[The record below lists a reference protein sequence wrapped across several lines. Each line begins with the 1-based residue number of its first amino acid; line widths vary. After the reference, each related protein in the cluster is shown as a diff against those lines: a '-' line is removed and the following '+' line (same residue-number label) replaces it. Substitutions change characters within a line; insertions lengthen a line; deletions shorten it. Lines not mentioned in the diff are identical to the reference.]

1 LADQRIT
8 QLTPL
13 SKAGAAANDAV
24 PIADISASETKRI
37 TLKDL
42 VAAGIDLVDAGE
54 IDLAKLDQGSATK
67 LGAGAISDGVLT
79 AAKMAADAA
88 TAVAVTAPSTG
99 NHRGRGWLHSGTGN
113 LQVWD
118 GAAFQQVVMPTAG
131 IGDLQVTAGKLADG
145 AVTTAK
151 VSPLGSA
158 AYAAGSVNTAALADL
173 NVTSGKLA
181 DGAVLADKIGTGAVE
196 TAKLAAGAVTYDR
209 IQNLSTTDRLLGRSS
224 AGAGPVEE
232 IALTAAGRA
241 LIAGVDTAAQRSTL
255 GLGTLA
261 TASGTWAD
269 GSTFS
274 GTSSGT
280 NTGDQTITLTGD
292 VTGTGTGTFAAT
304 IADGA
309 ITELKYAALSIP
321 TGAVQDDAITAAKL
335 ADQSAAVV
343 SNASPSAA
351 GAFVGQQW
359 LNTSTAVE
367 FTWTGADWLRQASLS
382 TITFTDS
389 TPLAFAVAYPDPY
402 SATITATM
410 DTQQAGAIL
419 AGPGSGA
426 DAAPTFRALLP
437 SDLPIAT
444 SVALGA
450 SSPGTGLAITAAGVL
465 NHSNSVTGATVSGI
479 TFDAQGHISAA
490 VPLVPNDIPDLNASK
505 ITEGTLS
512 TARLADDAVTGAKLA
527 NYSVGKLGEAVPT
540 ADYISQL
547 YFNPLD
553 KAFFMWDGNVW
564 QPIGVSAG
572 VIKFAGTYDAAGNEV
587 ASTTAE
593 GATLGLTVGSAL
605 PTASATNSGYYLV
618 VSESGTGV
626 SPAPAV
632 ALAPP
637 DLLLSTGS
645 AWVEVDTS
653 AGYTA
658 QTAAQVSFSPA
669 GAIAAATV
677 QAAIEEVSSEC
688 RNADNISSGTLA
700 VARGGT
706 GLASY
711 TKGDLVAASGST
723 TLAKLAVGTNGQALV
738 ADSATTTGLK
748 WANVGS
754 GTVTAVSSSTA
765 ALTVA
770 TGTTTPALTLRSAT
784 TSVDGIVQLSD
795 SISTTS
801 SALAATSTAVKTAY
815 DLAAA
820 ALPKAGGTVTGQV
833 LIGTTGS
840 LVFEGS
846 VDDGFELALA
856 VANPTADRT
865 LTFPDETGTLL
876 STGSVGVVNNAMV
889 ASDAAIALSKLATG
903 ALPAGITVASANIV
917 NGTITN
923 DDINASAAIALSKLA
938 TGALPT
944 AITIASANIVDGT
957 ITNDDI
963 NASAAIA
970 LSKLGSGGTITCD
983 ITGNAATVT
992 NGVYTNGAQTIGGA
1006 KTFANALV
1014 SDGTFTANGTVFSSG
1029 IRTNT
1034 TTGVS
1039 ANVFLNTANDQ
1050 VQRVTSSR
1058 KYKIE
1063 IETAPLAESRRIL
1076 SATRPVSYLPNPEN
1090 TSDDPTIRVW
1100 GLIAEEVA
1108 EYAPEMVM
1116 WGVGGQAEG
1125 VSYDRF
1131 GVHLINVANDH
1142 EARIAALEA
1151 ALLASIG

>member
-1 LADQRIT
+1 MADQRIT
-8 QLTPL
+8 QLTAL
-13 SKAGAAANDAV
+13 SKAGAAANDVV
-24 PIADISASETKRI
+24 PIADISASETKKI

-54 IDLAKLDQGSATK
+54 IDLAKLDQTSAIK
-67 LGAGAISDGVLT
+67 LGAAAIGDGVLT

-181 DGAVLADKIGTGAVE
+181 DGAVLADKIGTGAVI
-196 TAKLAAGAVTYDR
+196 TAKLGAGAVTYDR
-209 IQNLSTTDRLLGRSS
+209 IQNVSATDRLLGRSS

-232 IALTAAGRA
+232 VPLTAAGRA
-241 LIAGVDTAAQRSTL
+241 LIAGVDAAAQRSTL

-261 TASGTWAD
+261 TASGTWTD
-269 GSTFS
+269 GSTFA

-321 TGAVQDDAITAAKL
+321 TGAVKDDSITAAKL
-335 ADQSAAVV
+335 ADQSSAVV
-343 SNASPSAA
+343 SNGSPSGD
-351 GAFVGQQW
+351 GAFMGQQW
-359 LNTSTAVE
+359 FNAATGVE
-367 FTWTGADWLRQASLS
+367 WTWTGSEWQEHQSP
-382 TITFTDS
+382 TI
-389 TPLAFAVAYPDPY
+389 PE
-402 SATITATM
+402 
-410 DTQQAGAIL
+410 
-419 AGPGSGA
+419 SG
-426 DAAPTFRALLP
+426 
-437 SDLPIAT
+437 
-444 SVALGA
+444 V
-450 SSPGTGLAITAAGVL
+450 
-465 NHSNSVTGATVSGI
+465 
-479 TFDAQGHISAA
+479 
-490 VPLVPNDIPDLNASK
+490 PDLNASK
-505 ITEGTLS
+505 ITAGEFPTD
-512 TARLADDAVTGAKLA
+512 RLADDAVTGTKLA
-527 NYSVGKLGEAVPT
+527 DYSVGKLSEAIPV

-564 QPIGVSAG
+564 QPIGISTGAV
-572 VIKFAGTYDAAGNEV
+572 KFAGTYDASNNKV

-593 GATLGLTVGSAL
+593 GATLGLVVGNAL
-605 PTASATNSGYYLV
+605 PAAAAANSGYYLV
-618 VSESGTGV
+618 VSKSGTGT

-637 DLLLSTGS
+637 DLLLSTGT
-645 AWVEVDTS
+645 AWVEVKTS
-653 AGYTA
+653 AGYTT
-658 QTAAQVSFSPA
+658 QTASGVDFVPTGQV
-669 GAIAAATV
+669 AATNV
-677 QAAIEEVSSEC
+677 QLAIEEVSNEC
-688 RNADNISSGTLA
+688 RNASNLSSGTLA

-706 GLASY
+706 NLASY
-711 TKGDLVAASGST
+711 TKGDLLVASGAT
-723 TLAKLAVGTNGQALV
+723 TLAKLTVGASGQVLV
-738 ADSATTTGLK
+738 ADNSTATGLA
-748 WANVGS
+748 WSNN
-754 GTVTAVSSSTA
+754 
-765 ALTVA
+765 
-770 TGTTTPALTLRSAT
+770 
-784 TSVDGIVQLSD
+784 
-795 SISTTS
+795 IS
-801 SALAATSTAVKTAY
+801 
-815 DLAAA
+815 
-820 ALPKAGGTVTGQV
+820 
-833 LIGTTGS
+833 
-840 LVFEGS
+840 
-846 VDDGFELALA
+846 
-856 VANPTADRT
+856 
-865 LTFPDETGTLL
+865 
-876 STGSVGVVNNAMV
+876 
-889 ASDAAIALSKLATG
+889 
-903 ALPAGITVASANIV
+903 
-917 NGTITN
+917 
-923 DDINASAAIALSKLA
+923 
-938 TGALPT
+938 
-944 AITIASANIVDGT
+944 
-957 ITNDDI
+957 
-963 NASAAIA
+963 
-970 LSKLGSGGTITCD
+970 
-983 ITGNAATVT
+983 GNAATVT
-992 NGVYTNGAQTIGGA
+992 NGVYTNGAQTIGGP
-1006 KTFANALV
+1006 KTFSNALV

-1039 ANVFLNTANDQ
+1039 ANVFLNTTNDQ
-1050 VQRVTSSR
+1050 VQRVTSSQ
-1058 KYKIE
+1058 KYKIH

-1076 SATRPVSYLPNPEN
+1076 SATRPVSYLPNPKN

-1116 WGVGGQAEG
+1116 WGLGGEAEG

-1151 ALLASIG
+1151 ALQSLS

>member
-1 LADQRIT
+1 MADQRIT
-8 QLTPL
+8 QLTAL
-13 SKAGAAANDAV
+13 SKAGAAANDVV
-24 PIADISASETKRI
+24 PIADISASETKKI

-54 IDLAKLDQGSATK
+54 IDLEKLDQTSTTK
-67 LGAGAISDGVLT
+67 LGAAAIGDGVLT
-79 AAKMAADAA
+79 AAKMAADAV

-181 DGAVLADKIGTGAVE
+181 DGAVLADKIGTGAVI
-196 TAKLAAGAVTYDR
+196 TAKLGAGAVTYDR
-209 IQNLSTTDRLLGRSS
+209 IQNVSATDRLLGRSS

-232 IALTAAGRA
+232 VPLTAAGRA

-261 TASGTWAD
+261 TASGTWTD
-269 GSTFS
+269 GSTFA

-321 TGAVQDDAITAAKL
+321 TGAVQDDSITAAKL
-335 ADQSAAVV
+335 ADQSSAVV
-343 SNASPSAA
+343 SNGSPSGD
-351 GAFVGQQW
+351 GAFIGQQW
-359 LNTSTAVE
+359 FNAATGVVW
-367 FTWTGADWLRQASLS
+367 TWTGSEWQEH
-382 TITFTDS
+382 
-389 TPLAFAVAYPDPY
+389 
-402 SATITATM
+402 
-410 DTQQAGAIL
+410 Q
-419 AGPGSGA
+419 
-426 DAAPTFRALLP
+426 APTIP
-437 SDLPIAT
+437 ES
-444 SVALGA
+444 
-450 SSPGTGLAITAAGVL
+450 GV
-465 NHSNSVTGATVSGI
+465 
-479 TFDAQGHISAA
+479 
-490 VPLVPNDIPDLNASK
+490 PDLNASK
-505 ITEGTLS
+505 ITAGEFPTD
-512 TARLADDAVTGAKLA
+512 RLADDAVTGVKLA
-527 NYSVGKLGEAVPT
+527 DYSVGKLGEAIPV

-564 QPIGVSAG
+564 QPIGISTGAV
-572 VIKFAGTYDAAGNEV
+572 KFAGTYDASDNEV

-593 GATLGLTVGSAL
+593 GATLGLVVGNAL
-605 PTASATNSGYYLV
+605 PAAAVANSGYYLV
-618 VSESGTGV
+618 VSKSGTGT

-637 DLLLSTGS
+637 DLLLSTGT

-653 AGYTA
+653 TGYTT
-658 QTAAQVSFSPA
+658 QTASGVDFVPTGQV
-669 GAIAAATV
+669 AATNV
-677 QAAIEEVSSEC
+677 QLAIEEVSNEC
-688 RNADNISSGTLA
+688 RNASNLTSGTLA

-706 GLASY
+706 NVASY
-711 TKGDLVAASGST
+711 TKGDLLAASAAT
-723 TLAKLAVGTNGQALV
+723 TLTKLTVGTNGQVLV
-738 ADSATTTGLK
+738 ADSSTATGLR
-748 WANVGS
+748 W
-754 GTVTAVSSSTA
+754 ST
-765 ALTVA
+765 
-770 TGTTTPALTLRSAT
+770 
-784 TSVDGIVQLSD
+784 
-795 SISTTS
+795 
-801 SALAATSTAVKTAY
+801 
-815 DLAAA
+815 
-820 ALPKAGGTVTGQV
+820 
-833 LIGTTGS
+833 
-840 LVFEGS
+840 
-846 VDDGFELALA
+846 
-856 VANPTADRT
+856 N
-865 LTFPDETGTLL
+865 
-876 STGSVGVVNNAMV
+876 
-889 ASDAAIALSKLATG
+889 
-903 ALPAGITVASANIV
+903 
-917 NGTITN
+917 
-923 DDINASAAIALSKLA
+923 
-938 TGALPT
+938 
-944 AITIASANIVDGT
+944 
-957 ITNDDI
+957 
-963 NASAAIA
+963 
-970 LSKLGSGGTITCD
+970 

-992 NGVYTNGAQTIGGA
+992 NGVYTSGAQTIGGA
-1006 KTFANALV
+1006 KTFSNALV
-1014 SDGTFTANGTVFSSG
+1014 SDGTFTANGTVFSAG

-1116 WGVGGQAEG
+1116 WGLGGQAEG

-1142 EARIAALEA
+1142 EARIAALES
-1151 ALLASIG
+1151 ALQSLA

>member
-1 LADQRIT
+1 MADQRIT
-8 QLTPL
+8 QLTAL

-79 AAKMAADAA
+79 AAKLAADAA

-131 IGDLQVTAGKLADG
+131 IGDLQVTTGKLADG

-151 VSPLGSA
+151 VTPLGSA

-173 NVTSGKLA
+173 NVTSAKLA
-181 DGAVLADKIGTGAVE
+181 DGAVLEAKLGAGAVA
-196 TAKLAAGAVTYDR
+196 TAKIAAGAVTYDR
-209 IQNLSTTDRLLGRSS
+209 IQNLSATDRLLGRSS

-232 IALTAAGRA
+232 VPLTAAGRA
-241 LIAGVDTAAQRSTL
+241 LIAGVDAAAQRGTL

-261 TASGTWAD
+261 VASGTWTD

-304 IADGA
+304 IANGA

-321 TGAVQDDAITAAKL
+321 TGAVKDDAITAAKL

-343 SNASPSAA
+343 SNGSPSGD

-359 LNTSTAVE
+359 FNAATGVE
-367 FTWTGADWLRQASLS
+367 WTWTGSEW
-382 TITFTDS
+382 
-389 TPLAFAVAYPDPY
+389 
-402 SATITATM
+402 
-410 DTQQAGAIL
+410 QQHL
-419 AGPGSGA
+419 
-426 DAAPTFRALLP
+426 APT
-437 SDLPIAT
+437 
-444 SVALGA
+444 
-450 SSPGTGLAITAAGVL
+450 
-465 NHSNSVTGATVSGI
+465 
-479 TFDAQGHISAA
+479 
-490 VPLVPNDIPDLNASK
+490 IPEANIPELNASK
-505 ITEGTLS
+505 ITAGEFPTE
-512 TARLADDAVTGAKLA
+512 RLADDAVTGAKLA
-527 NYSVGKLGEAVPT
+527 DYSVGKLSEAIPV

-547 YFNPLD
+547 HFNPID

-564 QPIGVSAG
+564 QPIGISTGAV
-572 VIKFAGTYDAAGNEV
+572 KFAGTYDADQNEV

-593 GATLGLTVGSAL
+593 GAALGLTVGSPL
-605 PTASATNSGYYLV
+605 PAAAAANSGYYLV
-618 VSESGTGV
+618 VSESGTGT

-653 AGYTA
+653 AGYTT
-658 QTAAQVSFSPA
+658 QTASGVDFVAT
-669 GAIAAATV
+669 GEIAATNV
-677 QAAIEEVSSEC
+677 QSAIEEVSTEC
-688 RNADNISSGTLA
+688 RNASNLTSGTLA

-706 GLASY
+706 NVASY
-711 TKGDLVAASGST
+711 TKGDLLAASAAT
-723 TLAKLAVGTNGQALV
+723 TLTKLAVGTNGQVLV
-738 ADSATTTGLK
+738 ADSGTATGLA
-748 WANVGS
+748 W
-754 GTVTAVSSSTA
+754 ST
-765 ALTVA
+765 
-770 TGTTTPALTLRSAT
+770 
-784 TSVDGIVQLSD
+784 
-795 SISTTS
+795 
-801 SALAATSTAVKTAY
+801 
-815 DLAAA
+815 
-820 ALPKAGGTVTGQV
+820 
-833 LIGTTGS
+833 
-840 LVFEGS
+840 
-846 VDDGFELALA
+846 
-856 VANPTADRT
+856 N
-865 LTFPDETGTLL
+865 
-876 STGSVGVVNNAMV
+876 
-889 ASDAAIALSKLATG
+889 
-903 ALPAGITVASANIV
+903 
-917 NGTITN
+917 
-923 DDINASAAIALSKLA
+923 
-938 TGALPT
+938 
-944 AITIASANIVDGT
+944 
-957 ITNDDI
+957 
-963 NASAAIA
+963 
-970 LSKLGSGGTITCD
+970 

-1006 KTFANALV
+1006 KTFSNALV

-1039 ANVFLNTANDQ
+1039 ANVYINTANDQ

-1058 KYKIE
+1058 QYKID

-1116 WGVGGQAEG
+1116 WGIGGQAEG

-1151 ALLASIG
+1151 ALQSLA

>member
-8 QLTPL
+8 QLTAL
-13 SKAGAAANDAV
+13 SKAGAAANDVV
-24 PIADISASETKRI
+24 PIADISASETKKI

-54 IDLAKLDQGSATK
+54 IDLAKLDQTSTTK
-67 LGAGAISDGVLT
+67 LGAAAIGDGVLT

-151 VSPLGSA
+151 VTPLGSA

-181 DGAVLADKIGTGAVE
+181 DGAVLEAKLGAGAVA
-196 TAKLAAGAVTYDR
+196 TAKIAAGAVTYDR
-209 IQNLSTTDRLLGRSS
+209 IQNVSATDRLLGRSS

-232 IALTAAGRA
+232 VPLTAAGRA
-241 LIAGVDTAAQRSTL
+241 LIAGVDDAAQRNTL

-261 TASGTWAD
+261 TASGTWTD
-269 GSTFS
+269 GSTFA

-335 ADQSAAVV
+335 ADQSSAVV
-343 SNASPSAA
+343 SNGSPSGD

-359 LNTSTAVE
+359 FNAATGVE
-367 FTWTGADWLRQASLS
+367 WTWTGSEWQEHQSP
-382 TITFTDS
+382 TI
-389 TPLAFAVAYPDPY
+389 PE
-402 SATITATM
+402 
-410 DTQQAGAIL
+410 
-419 AGPGSGA
+419 SG
-426 DAAPTFRALLP
+426 
-437 SDLPIAT
+437 
-444 SVALGA
+444 V
-450 SSPGTGLAITAAGVL
+450 
-465 NHSNSVTGATVSGI
+465 
-479 TFDAQGHISAA
+479 
-490 VPLVPNDIPDLNASK
+490 PDLNASK
-505 ITEGTLS
+505 ITAGEFPTD
-512 TARLADDAVTGAKLA
+512 RLADDAVTGTKLA
-527 NYSVGKLGEAVPT
+527 DYSVGKIGEAIPV
-540 ADYISQL
+540 AEYISQL
-547 YFNPLD
+547 HFNPID

-564 QPIGVSAG
+564 QPIGISTGAV
-572 VIKFAGTYDAAGNEV
+572 KFAGTYDADQNEV

-593 GATLGLTVGSAL
+593 GAALGLVVGNAL
-605 PTASATNSGYYLV
+605 PAAAAANSGYYLV
-618 VSESGTGV
+618 VSESGTGT

-637 DLLLSTGS
+637 DLLLSTGT

-653 AGYTA
+653 AGYTT
-658 QTAAQVSFSPA
+658 QTASGVDFVAT
-669 GAIAAATV
+669 GEIAATNV
-677 QAAIEEVSSEC
+677 QLAIEEVSNEC
-688 RNADNISSGTLA
+688 RNASNLTSGTLA

-706 GLASY
+706 NVASY
-711 TKGDLVAASGST
+711 TKGDLLAASAAT
-723 TLAKLAVGTNGQALV
+723 TLTKLTVGINGQVLV
-738 ADSATTTGLK
+738 A
-748 WANVGS
+748 N
-754 GTVTAVSSSTA
+754 SSTA
-765 ALTVA
+765 
-770 TGTTTPALTLRSAT
+770 TGLAW
-784 TSVDGIVQLSD
+784 
-795 SISTTS
+795 ST
-801 SALAATSTAVKTAY
+801 
-815 DLAAA
+815 
-820 ALPKAGGTVTGQV
+820 
-833 LIGTTGS
+833 
-840 LVFEGS
+840 
-846 VDDGFELALA
+846 
-856 VANPTADRT
+856 N
-865 LTFPDETGTLL
+865 
-876 STGSVGVVNNAMV
+876 
-889 ASDAAIALSKLATG
+889 
-903 ALPAGITVASANIV
+903 
-917 NGTITN
+917 
-923 DDINASAAIALSKLA
+923 
-938 TGALPT
+938 
-944 AITIASANIVDGT
+944 
-957 ITNDDI
+957 
-963 NASAAIA
+963 
-970 LSKLGSGGTITCD
+970 

-992 NGVYTNGAQTIGGA
+992 NGVYTSGAQTIGGA

-1039 ANVFLNTANDQ
+1039 ANVFLNTTNDQ

-1116 WGVGGQAEG
+1116 WGLGGQAEG

-1151 ALLASIG
+1151 ALQSLA

>member
-1 LADQRIT
+1 MADQRIT

-42 VAAGIDLVDAGE
+42 VAAGIDLVDSGE
-54 IDLAKLDQGSATK
+54 IDLAKLDQGSVTK

-131 IGDLQVTAGKLADG
+131 IGDLQVTTGKLADG

-151 VSPLGSA
+151 VTPLGSA

-181 DGAVLADKIGTGAVE
+181 DGAVLEAKLGAGAVA
-196 TAKLAAGAVTYDR
+196 TAKIAAGAVTYDR
-209 IQNLSTTDRLLGRSS
+209 IQNVSTTDRLLGRSS

-232 IALTAAGRA
+232 VPLTAAGRA
-241 LIAGVDTAAQRSTL
+241 LIAGVDAAAQRSTL

-261 TASGTWAD
+261 VASGTWTN

-304 IADGA
+304 IADGV

-321 TGAVQDDAITAAKL
+321 TGAVKDDAITAAKL
-335 ADQSAAVV
+335 ADQSSAVV
-343 SNASPSAA
+343 SNGSPSGS

-359 LNTSTAVE
+359 FNAATGVE
-367 FTWTGADWLRQASLS
+367 WTWTGSEW
-382 TITFTDS
+382 
-389 TPLAFAVAYPDPY
+389 
-402 SATITATM
+402 
-410 DTQQAGAIL
+410 QQHL
-419 AGPGSGA
+419 
-426 DAAPTFRALLP
+426 APT
-437 SDLPIAT
+437 
-444 SVALGA
+444 
-450 SSPGTGLAITAAGVL
+450 
-465 NHSNSVTGATVSGI
+465 
-479 TFDAQGHISAA
+479 
-490 VPLVPNDIPDLNASK
+490 IPEANIPELNASK
-505 ITEGTLS
+505 ITAGEFPTD
-512 TARLADDAVTGAKLA
+512 RLANDAVTGAKLA
-527 NYSVGKLGEAVPT
+527 DYSVGKIGEAIPV
-540 ADYISQL
+540 AEYISQL
-547 YFNPLD
+547 HFNPID

-564 QPIGVSAG
+564 QPIGISTGAV
-572 VIKFAGTYDAAGNEV
+572 KFAGTYDANQNEV

-593 GATLGLTVGSAL
+593 GTALGLVVGNAL
-605 PTASATNSGYYLV
+605 PAAAAANSGYYLV
-618 VSESGTGV
+618 VSESGTGT

-637 DLLLSTGS
+637 DLLLSTGT

-653 AGYTA
+653 AGYTT
-658 QTAAQVSFSPA
+658 QTASGVDFVAT
-669 GAIAAATV
+669 GAIIATNV
-677 QAAIEEVSSEC
+677 QAAIEEVSTEC
-688 RNADNISSGTLA
+688 RNASNLTSGTLA

-706 GLASY
+706 NLASY
-711 TKGDLVAASGST
+711 TKGDLLAASAAT
-723 TLAKLAVGTNGQALV
+723 TLTKLAVGTNGQVLV
-738 ADSATTTGLK
+738 ADSSTATGLA
-748 WANVGS
+748 W
-754 GTVTAVSSSTA
+754 ST
-765 ALTVA
+765 
-770 TGTTTPALTLRSAT
+770 
-784 TSVDGIVQLSD
+784 
-795 SISTTS
+795 
-801 SALAATSTAVKTAY
+801 
-815 DLAAA
+815 
-820 ALPKAGGTVTGQV
+820 
-833 LIGTTGS
+833 
-840 LVFEGS
+840 
-846 VDDGFELALA
+846 
-856 VANPTADRT
+856 N
-865 LTFPDETGTLL
+865 
-876 STGSVGVVNNAMV
+876 
-889 ASDAAIALSKLATG
+889 
-903 ALPAGITVASANIV
+903 
-917 NGTITN
+917 
-923 DDINASAAIALSKLA
+923 
-938 TGALPT
+938 
-944 AITIASANIVDGT
+944 
-957 ITNDDI
+957 
-963 NASAAIA
+963 
-970 LSKLGSGGTITCD
+970 

-992 NGVYTNGAQTIGGA
+992 NGVYTTGTQTIGGA
-1006 KTFANALV
+1006 KTFSNALV

-1039 ANVFLNTANDQ
+1039 ANVYLNTANDQ

-1058 KYKIE
+1058 QYKVE

-1131 GVHLINVANDH
+1131 GVHLINMANDH

-1151 ALLASIG
+1151 ALQSLA

>member
-13 SKAGAAANDAV
+13 SKAGAAANDVV

-42 VAAGIDLVDAGE
+42 VGAGIDLVDAGE
-54 IDLAKLDQGSATK
+54 IDLAKLDQGSTTK
-67 LGAGAISDGVLT
+67 LGAAAIGDGVLT
-79 AAKMAADAA
+79 AAKLAADAA

-151 VSPLGSA
+151 VTPLGSA

-181 DGAVLADKIGTGAVE
+181 DGAVLEAKLGAGAVA
-196 TAKLAAGAVTYDR
+196 TAKIAAGAVTYDR
-209 IQNLSTTDRLLGRSS
+209 IQNVSATDRLLGRSS

-232 IALTAAGRA
+232 VPLTAAGRA
-241 LIAGVDTAAQRSTL
+241 LIAGVDAAAQRSTL

-261 TASGTWAD
+261 TASGTWTD
-269 GSTFS
+269 GSTFA

-321 TGAVQDDAITAAKL
+321 TGAVKDDSITAGKL
-335 ADQSAAVV
+335 ADQSSAVV
-343 SNASPSAA
+343 SNGSPSGS

-359 LNTSTAVE
+359 FNAATGVE
-367 FTWTGADWLRQASLS
+367 WTWTGSEW
-382 TITFTDS
+382 
-389 TPLAFAVAYPDPY
+389 
-402 SATITATM
+402 
-410 DTQQAGAIL
+410 QQHL
-419 AGPGSGA
+419 
-426 DAAPTFRALLP
+426 APT
-437 SDLPIAT
+437 
-444 SVALGA
+444 
-450 SSPGTGLAITAAGVL
+450 
-465 NHSNSVTGATVSGI
+465 
-479 TFDAQGHISAA
+479 
-490 VPLVPNDIPDLNASK
+490 IPEANIPELNASK
-505 ITEGTLS
+505 V
-512 TARLADDAVTGAKLA
+512 TAGEFPTDRLANDAVTGAKLA
-527 NYSVGKLGEAVPT
+527 DYSVSKLGNAIPV
-540 ADYISQL
+540 ADFIGQL
-547 YFNPLD
+547 YFNPID

-564 QPIGVSAG
+564 QPIGISTGAV
-572 VIKFAGTYDAAGNEV
+572 KFAGTYDADQNEV
-587 ASTTAE
+587 ASATAE
-593 GATLGLTVGSAL
+593 GTALGLVVGNAL
-605 PTASATNSGYYLV
+605 PAAAAANSGYYLV
-618 VSESGTGV
+618 VSESGTGT

-637 DLLLSTGS
+637 DLLLSTGA

-653 AGYTA
+653 AGYTT
-658 QTAAQVSFSPA
+658 QTASGVDFVPTGQV
-669 GAIAAATV
+669 AATNV
-677 QAAIEEVSSEC
+677 QLAIEEVSNEC
-688 RNADNISSGTLA
+688 RNASNLTSGTLA

-706 GLASY
+706 NLASY
-711 TKGDLVAASGST
+711 TKGDLLAASAAT
-723 TLAKLAVGTNGQALV
+723 TLTKLAVGTSGQVLV
-738 ADSATTTGLK
+738 ADSSTPTGLR
-748 WANVGS
+748 W
-754 GTVTAVSSSTA
+754 ST
-765 ALTVA
+765 
-770 TGTTTPALTLRSAT
+770 
-784 TSVDGIVQLSD
+784 
-795 SISTTS
+795 
-801 SALAATSTAVKTAY
+801 
-815 DLAAA
+815 
-820 ALPKAGGTVTGQV
+820 
-833 LIGTTGS
+833 
-840 LVFEGS
+840 
-846 VDDGFELALA
+846 
-856 VANPTADRT
+856 
-865 LTFPDETGTLL
+865 
-876 STGSVGVVNNAMV
+876 
-889 ASDAAIALSKLATG
+889 
-903 ALPAGITVASANIV
+903 
-917 NGTITN
+917 
-923 DDINASAAIALSKLA
+923 
-938 TGALPT
+938 
-944 AITIASANIVDGT
+944 
-957 ITNDDI
+957 
-963 NASAAIA
+963 
-970 LSKLGSGGTITCD
+970 D

-992 NGVYTNGAQTIGGA
+992 NGVYSSGAQTIGGA
-1006 KTFANALV
+1006 KTFSNAMV

-1063 IETAPLAESRRIL
+1063 IETATVEESRQIL
-1076 SATRPVSYLPNPEN
+1076 AATRPVSYLPNPEN

-1116 WGVGGQAEG
+1116 WGLGGQAEG

-1151 ALLASIG
+1151 ALQSLA

>member
-1 LADQRIT
+1 MADQRIT

-13 SKAGAAANDAV
+13 SKAGAAANDVV

-42 VAAGIDLVDAGE
+42 VGAGIDLVDAGE
-54 IDLAKLDQGSATK
+54 IDLAKLDQGSTTK
-67 LGAGAISDGVLT
+67 LGAAAIGDGVLT
-79 AAKMAADAA
+79 AAKLAADAA

-151 VSPLGSA
+151 VTPLGSA

-181 DGAVLADKIGTGAVE
+181 DGAVLEAKLGAGAVA
-196 TAKLAAGAVTYDR
+196 TAKIAAGAVTYDR
-209 IQNLSTTDRLLGRSS
+209 IQNVSATDRLLGRSS

-232 IALTAAGRA
+232 VPLTAAGRA
-241 LIAGVDTAAQRSTL
+241 LIAGVDAAAQRSTL

-261 TASGTWAD
+261 TASGTWTD
-269 GSTFS
+269 GSTFA

-321 TGAVQDDAITAAKL
+321 TGAVKDDSITAGKL
-335 ADQSAAVV
+335 ADQSSAVV
-343 SNASPSAA
+343 SNGSPSGS

-359 LNTSTAVE
+359 FNAATGVE
-367 FTWTGADWLRQASLS
+367 WTWTGSEW
-382 TITFTDS
+382 
-389 TPLAFAVAYPDPY
+389 
-402 SATITATM
+402 
-410 DTQQAGAIL
+410 QQHL
-419 AGPGSGA
+419 
-426 DAAPTFRALLP
+426 APT
-437 SDLPIAT
+437 
-444 SVALGA
+444 
-450 SSPGTGLAITAAGVL
+450 
-465 NHSNSVTGATVSGI
+465 
-479 TFDAQGHISAA
+479 
-490 VPLVPNDIPDLNASK
+490 IPEANIPELNASK
-505 ITEGTLS
+505 V
-512 TARLADDAVTGAKLA
+512 TAGEFPTDRLANDAVTGAKLA
-527 NYSVGKLGEAVPT
+527 DYSVSKLGNAIPV
-540 ADYISQL
+540 ADFIGQL
-547 YFNPLD
+547 YFNPID

-564 QPIGVSAG
+564 QPIGISTGAV
-572 VIKFAGTYDAAGNEV
+572 KFAGTYDADQNEV
-587 ASTTAE
+587 ASATAE
-593 GATLGLTVGSAL
+593 GTALGLVVGNAL
-605 PTASATNSGYYLV
+605 PAAAAANSGYYLV
-618 VSESGTGV
+618 VSESGTGT

-637 DLLLSTGS
+637 DLLLSTGA

-653 AGYTA
+653 AGYTT
-658 QTAAQVSFSPA
+658 QTASGVDFVPTGQV
-669 GAIAAATV
+669 AATNV
-677 QAAIEEVSSEC
+677 QLAIEEVSNEC
-688 RNADNISSGTLA
+688 RNASNLTSGTLA

-706 GLASY
+706 NLASY
-711 TKGDLVAASGST
+711 TKGDLLAASAAT
-723 TLAKLAVGTNGQALV
+723 TLTKLAVGTSGQVLV
-738 ADSATTTGLK
+738 ADSSTPTGLR
-748 WANVGS
+748 W
-754 GTVTAVSSSTA
+754 ST
-765 ALTVA
+765 
-770 TGTTTPALTLRSAT
+770 
-784 TSVDGIVQLSD
+784 
-795 SISTTS
+795 
-801 SALAATSTAVKTAY
+801 
-815 DLAAA
+815 
-820 ALPKAGGTVTGQV
+820 
-833 LIGTTGS
+833 
-840 LVFEGS
+840 
-846 VDDGFELALA
+846 
-856 VANPTADRT
+856 
-865 LTFPDETGTLL
+865 
-876 STGSVGVVNNAMV
+876 
-889 ASDAAIALSKLATG
+889 
-903 ALPAGITVASANIV
+903 
-917 NGTITN
+917 
-923 DDINASAAIALSKLA
+923 
-938 TGALPT
+938 
-944 AITIASANIVDGT
+944 
-957 ITNDDI
+957 
-963 NASAAIA
+963 
-970 LSKLGSGGTITCD
+970 D

-992 NGVYTNGAQTIGGA
+992 NGVYSSGAQTIGGA
-1006 KTFANALV
+1006 KTFSNAMV

-1063 IETAPLAESRRIL
+1063 IETATVEESRQIL
-1076 SATRPVSYLPNPEN
+1076 AATRPVSYLPNPEN

-1116 WGVGGQAEG
+1116 WGLGGQAEG

-1151 ALLASIG
+1151 ALQSLA

>member
-8 QLTPL
+8 QLTAL
-13 SKAGAAANDAV
+13 SKAGAAANDVV
-24 PIADISASETKRI
+24 PIADISASETKKI

-54 IDLAKLDQGSATK
+54 IDLAKLDQTSATK
-67 LGAGAISDGVLT
+67 LGAAAIGDGVLT

-181 DGAVLADKIGTGAVE
+181 DGAVLADKIGTGAVI
-196 TAKLAAGAVTYDR
+196 TAKLGAGAVTYDR
-209 IQNLSTTDRLLGRSS
+209 IQNVSATDRLLGRSS

-232 IALTAAGRA
+232 VPLTAAGRA
-241 LIAGVDTAAQRSTL
+241 LIAGVDAAAQRSTL

-261 TASGTWAD
+261 TASGTWTD
-269 GSTFS
+269 GSTFA
-274 GTSSGT
+274 GTSSGA

-321 TGAVQDDAITAAKL
+321 TGAVKDDAITAAKL
-335 ADQSAAVV
+335 ADQSSAVV
-343 SNASPSAA
+343 SNGSPSGD

-359 LNTSTAVE
+359 FNAATGVE
-367 FTWTGADWLRQASLS
+367 WTWTGSEWQEHQSP
-382 TITFTDS
+382 TI
-389 TPLAFAVAYPDPY
+389 PE
-402 SATITATM
+402 
-410 DTQQAGAIL
+410 
-419 AGPGSGA
+419 SG
-426 DAAPTFRALLP
+426 
-437 SDLPIAT
+437 
-444 SVALGA
+444 V
-450 SSPGTGLAITAAGVL
+450 
-465 NHSNSVTGATVSGI
+465 
-479 TFDAQGHISAA
+479 
-490 VPLVPNDIPDLNASK
+490 PDLNANK
-505 ITEGTLS
+505 ITAGEFPTD
-512 TARLADDAVTGAKLA
+512 RLANDAVTGVKLA
-527 NYSVGKLGEAVPT
+527 DYSVGKLGEAIPV

-564 QPIGVSAG
+564 QPIGISTGAV
-572 VIKFAGTYDAAGNEV
+572 KFAGTYDASDNEV

-593 GATLGLTVGSAL
+593 GATLGLVVGNAL
-605 PTASATNSGYYLV
+605 PAAAAANSGYYLV
-618 VSESGTGV
+618 VSKSGTGT

-637 DLLLSTGS
+637 DLLLSTGA

-653 AGYTA
+653 TGYTT
-658 QTAAQVSFSPA
+658 QTASGVDFV
-669 GAIAAATV
+669 ATGEIVATNV
-677 QAAIEEVSSEC
+677 QLAIEEVSNEC
-688 RNADNISSGTLA
+688 RNASNLTSGTLA

-706 GLASY
+706 NVANY
-711 TKGDLVAASGST
+711 TKGDLLAASAAT
-723 TLAKLAVGTNGQALV
+723 TLTKLTVGTNGQVLV
-738 ADSATTTGLK
+738 ADSSTATGLR
-748 WANVGS
+748 W
-754 GTVTAVSSSTA
+754 ST
-765 ALTVA
+765 
-770 TGTTTPALTLRSAT
+770 
-784 TSVDGIVQLSD
+784 
-795 SISTTS
+795 
-801 SALAATSTAVKTAY
+801 
-815 DLAAA
+815 
-820 ALPKAGGTVTGQV
+820 
-833 LIGTTGS
+833 
-840 LVFEGS
+840 
-846 VDDGFELALA
+846 
-856 VANPTADRT
+856 N
-865 LTFPDETGTLL
+865 
-876 STGSVGVVNNAMV
+876 
-889 ASDAAIALSKLATG
+889 
-903 ALPAGITVASANIV
+903 
-917 NGTITN
+917 
-923 DDINASAAIALSKLA
+923 
-938 TGALPT
+938 
-944 AITIASANIVDGT
+944 
-957 ITNDDI
+957 
-963 NASAAIA
+963 
-970 LSKLGSGGTITCD
+970 

-992 NGVYTNGAQTIGGA
+992 NGVYTSGAQTIGGA
-1006 KTFANALV
+1006 KTFSNALV

-1116 WGVGGQAEG
+1116 WGLGGQAEG

-1142 EARIAALEA
+1142 EARIAALES
-1151 ALLASIG
+1151 ALQSLA

>member
-1 LADQRIT
+1 MADQRIT
-8 QLTPL
+8 QLTAL
-13 SKAGAAANDAV
+13 SKAGAAANDVV
-24 PIADISASETKRI
+24 PIADISASETKKI

-54 IDLAKLDQGSATK
+54 IDLAKLDQTSVTK
-67 LGAGAISDGVLT
+67 LGAAAIGDGVLT

-181 DGAVLADKIGTGAVE
+181 DGAVLADKIGTGAVI
-196 TAKLAAGAVTYDR
+196 TAKLGAGAVTYDR
-209 IQNLSTTDRLLGRSS
+209 IQNVSATDRLLGRSS

-232 IALTAAGRA
+232 VPLTAAGRA

-261 TASGTWAD
+261 TASGTWTD
-269 GSTFS
+269 GSTFA

-321 TGAVQDDAITAAKL
+321 TGAVKDDAITAAKL
-335 ADQSAAVV
+335 ADQSSAVV
-343 SNASPSAA
+343 SNGSPSGD

-359 LNTSTAVE
+359 FNAATGVVW
-367 FTWTGADWLRQASLS
+367 TWTGSEWQEH
-382 TITFTDS
+382 
-389 TPLAFAVAYPDPY
+389 
-402 SATITATM
+402 
-410 DTQQAGAIL
+410 Q
-419 AGPGSGA
+419 
-426 DAAPTFRALLP
+426 APTIP
-437 SDLPIAT
+437 ES
-444 SVALGA
+444 
-450 SSPGTGLAITAAGVL
+450 GV
-465 NHSNSVTGATVSGI
+465 
-479 TFDAQGHISAA
+479 
-490 VPLVPNDIPDLNASK
+490 PDLNASK
-505 ITEGTLS
+505 ITAGEFPTD
-512 TARLADDAVTGAKLA
+512 RLADDAVTGVKLA
-527 NYSVGKLGEAVPT
+527 DYSVGKLGEAIPV

-564 QPIGVSAG
+564 QPIGISTGAV
-572 VIKFAGTYDAAGNEV
+572 KFAGTYDASDNEV

-593 GATLGLTVGSAL
+593 GATLGLVVGNAL
-605 PTASATNSGYYLV
+605 PAAAAANSGYYLV
-618 VSESGTGV
+618 VSESGTGT

-637 DLLLSTGS
+637 DLLLSTGT

-653 AGYTA
+653 AGYTT
-658 QTAAQVSFSPA
+658 QTASGVDFV
-669 GAIAAATV
+669 ATGEIVATNV
-677 QAAIEEVSSEC
+677 QLAIEEVSNEC
-688 RNADNISSGTLA
+688 RNASNLTSGTLA

-706 GLASY
+706 NVASY
-711 TKGDLVAASGST
+711 TKGDLLAASAAT
-723 TLAKLAVGTNGQALV
+723 TLAKLTVGTNGQVLV
-738 ADSATTTGLK
+738 ADSSTATGLR
-748 WANVGS
+748 W
-754 GTVTAVSSSTA
+754 ST
-765 ALTVA
+765 
-770 TGTTTPALTLRSAT
+770 
-784 TSVDGIVQLSD
+784 
-795 SISTTS
+795 
-801 SALAATSTAVKTAY
+801 
-815 DLAAA
+815 
-820 ALPKAGGTVTGQV
+820 
-833 LIGTTGS
+833 
-840 LVFEGS
+840 
-846 VDDGFELALA
+846 
-856 VANPTADRT
+856 N
-865 LTFPDETGTLL
+865 
-876 STGSVGVVNNAMV
+876 
-889 ASDAAIALSKLATG
+889 
-903 ALPAGITVASANIV
+903 
-917 NGTITN
+917 
-923 DDINASAAIALSKLA
+923 
-938 TGALPT
+938 
-944 AITIASANIVDGT
+944 
-957 ITNDDI
+957 
-963 NASAAIA
+963 
-970 LSKLGSGGTITCD
+970 

-992 NGVYTNGAQTIGGA
+992 NGVYTSGTQTIGGA
-1006 KTFANALV
+1006 KTFSNALV

-1116 WGVGGQAEG
+1116 WGLGGQAEG

-1142 EARIAALEA
+1142 EARIAALES
-1151 ALLASIG
+1151 ALQSLA

>member
-54 IDLAKLDQGSATK
+54 IDLAKLDQTSATK

-131 IGDLQVTAGKLADG
+131 IGDLQVTTGKLADG

-151 VSPLGSA
+151 VTPLGSA

-181 DGAVLADKIGTGAVE
+181 DGAVLEAKLGAGAVA
-196 TAKLAAGAVTYDR
+196 TAKIAAGAVTYDR
-209 IQNLSTTDRLLGRSS
+209 IQNLSATDRLLGRSS

-232 IALTAAGRA
+232 VPLTAAGRA

-261 TASGTWAD
+261 VASGTWTN

-321 TGAVQDDAITAAKL
+321 TGAVRDDAITAAKL

-343 SNASPSAA
+343 SNASPSGS
-351 GAFVGQQW
+351 GAFIGQQW
-359 LNTSTAVE
+359 LNTSTGVE
-367 FTWTGADWLRQASLS
+367 FTWTGTEWLQH
-382 TITFTDS
+382 
-389 TPLAFAVAYPDPY
+389 
-402 SATITATM
+402 
-410 DTQQAGAIL
+410 
-419 AGPGSGA
+419 
-426 DAAPTFRALLP
+426 AAPSIPEAN
-437 SDLPIAT
+437 I
-444 SVALGA
+444 
-450 SSPGTGLAITAAGVL
+450 PGL
-465 NHSNSVTGATVSGI
+465 
-479 TFDAQGHISAA
+479 D
-490 VPLVPNDIPDLNASK
+490 ASK
-505 ITEGTLS
+505 IISGEFGTL
-512 TARLADDAVTGAKLA
+512 RLADDAVTGLKLA
-527 NYSVGKLGEAVPT
+527 NYSVSKLGNAIPV
-540 ADYISQL
+540 ADFIGQL

-564 QPIGVSAG
+564 QPIGISAG
-572 VIKFAGTYDAAGNEV
+572 AVKFAGTYDASLNKV
-587 ASTTAE
+587 ASTTTE
-593 GATLGLTVGSAL
+593 GAALGLTVGSAL
-605 PTASATNSGYYLV
+605 PAASATNSGYYLV
-618 VSESGTGV
+618 VSESGTGT
-626 SPAPAV
+626 SPAPTV

-637 DLLLSTGS
+637 DILLSTGTQ
-645 AWVEVDTS
+645 WVEIDVS

-658 QTAAQVSFSPA
+658 QSANNISFTAV
-669 GAIAAATV
+669 GEITATNV
-677 QAAIEEVSSEC
+677 QLAIEEVSTEC
-688 RNADNISSGTLA
+688 RNAGNLTSGTLA
-700 VARGGT
+700 TARGGT

-723 TLAKLAVGTNGQALV
+723 TLAKLAVGTNGQVLV
-738 ADSATTTGLK
+738 ADSSTATGLA
-748 WANVGS
+748 W
-754 GTVTAVSSSTA
+754 ST
-765 ALTVA
+765 
-770 TGTTTPALTLRSAT
+770 
-784 TSVDGIVQLSD
+784 
-795 SISTTS
+795 
-801 SALAATSTAVKTAY
+801 
-815 DLAAA
+815 
-820 ALPKAGGTVTGQV
+820 
-833 LIGTTGS
+833 
-840 LVFEGS
+840 
-846 VDDGFELALA
+846 
-856 VANPTADRT
+856 N
-865 LTFPDETGTLL
+865 
-876 STGSVGVVNNAMV
+876 
-889 ASDAAIALSKLATG
+889 
-903 ALPAGITVASANIV
+903 
-917 NGTITN
+917 
-923 DDINASAAIALSKLA
+923 
-938 TGALPT
+938 
-944 AITIASANIVDGT
+944 
-957 ITNDDI
+957 
-963 NASAAIA
+963 
-970 LSKLGSGGTITCD
+970 
-983 ITGNAATVT
+983 ITGNAGSVT
-992 NGVYTNGAQTIGGA
+992 NGVYTTGTQTIGGA
-1006 KTFANALV
+1006 KTFSNAMV

-1063 IETAPLAESRRIL
+1063 IETATVEESRQIL
-1076 SATRPVSYLPNPEN
+1076 AATRPVSYLPNPEN

-1131 GVHLINVANDH
+1131 GVHLINAANDH

>member
-1 LADQRIT
+1 MADQRIT

-54 IDLAKLDQGSATK
+54 IDLAKLDQGSTTK
-67 LGAGAISDGVLT
+67 LGAVAISDGALT
-79 AAKMAADAA
+79 AAKLAADAA

-131 IGDLQVTAGKLADG
+131 IGDLQVTTGKLADG

-151 VSPLGSA
+151 VTPLGSA

-181 DGAVLADKIGTGAVE
+181 DGAVLEAKLGAGAVA
-196 TAKLAAGAVTYDR
+196 TAKIAAGAVTYDR
-209 IQNLSTTDRLLGRSS
+209 IQNVSTTDRLLGRSS

-232 IALTAAGRA
+232 VPLTAAGRA
-241 LIAGVDTAAQRSTL
+241 LIAGVDAAAQRSTL

-261 TASGTWAD
+261 VASGTWTN

-304 IADGA
+304 IADGV

-321 TGAVQDDAITAAKL
+321 TGAVKDDAITAAKL
-335 ADQSAAVV
+335 ADQSSAVV
-343 SNASPSAA
+343 SNGSPSGS

-359 LNTSTAVE
+359 FNAATGVE
-367 FTWTGADWLRQASLS
+367 WTWTGSEW
-382 TITFTDS
+382 
-389 TPLAFAVAYPDPY
+389 
-402 SATITATM
+402 
-410 DTQQAGAIL
+410 QQHL
-419 AGPGSGA
+419 
-426 DAAPTFRALLP
+426 APT
-437 SDLPIAT
+437 
-444 SVALGA
+444 
-450 SSPGTGLAITAAGVL
+450 
-465 NHSNSVTGATVSGI
+465 
-479 TFDAQGHISAA
+479 
-490 VPLVPNDIPDLNASK
+490 IPEANIPELNASK
-505 ITEGTLS
+505 ITAGEFPTD
-512 TARLADDAVTGAKLA
+512 RLANDAVTGAKLA
-527 NYSVGKLGEAVPT
+527 DYSVGKIGEAIPV
-540 ADYISQL
+540 AEYISQL
-547 YFNPLD
+547 HFNPID

-564 QPIGVSAG
+564 QPIGISTGAV
-572 VIKFAGTYDAAGNEV
+572 KFAGTYDANQNEV

-593 GATLGLTVGSAL
+593 GTALGLVVGNAL
-605 PTASATNSGYYLV
+605 PAAAAANSGYYLV
-618 VSESGTGV
+618 VSESGTGT

-637 DLLLSTGS
+637 DLLLSTGT

-653 AGYTA
+653 AGYTT
-658 QTAAQVSFSPA
+658 QTASGVDFVAT
-669 GAIAAATV
+669 GAIIATNV
-677 QAAIEEVSSEC
+677 QAAIEEVSTEC
-688 RNADNISSGTLA
+688 RNASNLTSGTLA

-706 GLASY
+706 NLASY
-711 TKGDLVAASGST
+711 TKGDLLAASAAT
-723 TLAKLAVGTNGQALV
+723 TLTKLAVGTNGQVLV
-738 ADSATTTGLK
+738 ADSSTATGLA
-748 WANVGS
+748 W
-754 GTVTAVSSSTA
+754 ST
-765 ALTVA
+765 
-770 TGTTTPALTLRSAT
+770 
-784 TSVDGIVQLSD
+784 
-795 SISTTS
+795 
-801 SALAATSTAVKTAY
+801 
-815 DLAAA
+815 
-820 ALPKAGGTVTGQV
+820 
-833 LIGTTGS
+833 
-840 LVFEGS
+840 
-846 VDDGFELALA
+846 
-856 VANPTADRT
+856 N
-865 LTFPDETGTLL
+865 
-876 STGSVGVVNNAMV
+876 
-889 ASDAAIALSKLATG
+889 
-903 ALPAGITVASANIV
+903 
-917 NGTITN
+917 
-923 DDINASAAIALSKLA
+923 
-938 TGALPT
+938 
-944 AITIASANIVDGT
+944 
-957 ITNDDI
+957 
-963 NASAAIA
+963 
-970 LSKLGSGGTITCD
+970 

-992 NGVYTNGAQTIGGA
+992 NGVYTTGAQTIGGA
-1006 KTFANALV
+1006 KTFSNALV

-1039 ANVFLNTANDQ
+1039 ANVYLNTANDQ

-1058 KYKIE
+1058 QYKVE

-1076 SATRPVSYLPNPEN
+1076 SAARPVSYLPNPEN

-1131 GVHLINVANDH
+1131 GVHLINMANDH

-1151 ALLASIG
+1151 ALQSLA

>member
-1 LADQRIT
+1 MADQRIT
-8 QLTPL
+8 QLTAL
-13 SKAGAAANDAV
+13 SKAGAAANDVV
-24 PIADISASETKRI
+24 PIADISASETKKI

-54 IDLAKLDQGSATK
+54 IDLDKLDQTSTTK
-67 LGAGAISDGVLT
+67 LGAAAIGDGVLT
-79 AAKMAADAA
+79 AAKLAADAA

-181 DGAVLADKIGTGAVE
+181 DGAVLADKIGTGAVI
-196 TAKLAAGAVTYDR
+196 TAKLGAGAVTYDR
-209 IQNLSTTDRLLGRSS
+209 IQNVSATDRLLGRSS

-232 IALTAAGRA
+232 VPLTAAGRA
-241 LIAGVDTAAQRSTL
+241 LIAGVDAAAQRSTL

-261 TASGTWAD
+261 TASGTWTD
-269 GSTFS
+269 GSTFA

-321 TGAVQDDAITAAKL
+321 TGAVQDDSITATKL
-335 ADQSAAVV
+335 ADQSSAVV
-343 SNASPSAA
+343 SNGSPSGD

-359 LNTSTAVE
+359 FNAATGVE
-367 FTWTGADWLRQASLS
+367 WTWTGSEWQEH
-382 TITFTDS
+382 
-389 TPLAFAVAYPDPY
+389 
-402 SATITATM
+402 
-410 DTQQAGAIL
+410 Q
-419 AGPGSGA
+419 
-426 DAAPTFRALLP
+426 APTIP
-437 SDLPIAT
+437 ES
-444 SVALGA
+444 
-450 SSPGTGLAITAAGVL
+450 GV
-465 NHSNSVTGATVSGI
+465 
-479 TFDAQGHISAA
+479 
-490 VPLVPNDIPDLNASK
+490 PDLNASK
-505 ITEGTLS
+505 ITAGEFPTD
-512 TARLADDAVTGAKLA
+512 RLADDAVTGVKLA
-527 NYSVGKLGEAVPT
+527 DYSVGKLGEAIPV

-564 QPIGVSAG
+564 QPIGISTGAV
-572 VIKFAGTYDAAGNEV
+572 KFAGTYDASDNEV

-593 GATLGLTVGSAL
+593 GATLGLVVGNAL
-605 PTASATNSGYYLV
+605 PAAAAANSGYYLV
-618 VSESGTGV
+618 VSKSGTGT

-637 DLLLSTGS
+637 DLLLSTGT

-653 AGYTA
+653 TGYTT
-658 QTAAQVSFSPA
+658 QTASGVDFVPTGQV
-669 GAIAAATV
+669 AATNV
-677 QAAIEEVSSEC
+677 QLAIEEVSNEC
-688 RNADNISSGTLA
+688 RNASNLTSGTLA

-706 GLASY
+706 NVASY
-711 TKGDLVAASGST
+711 TKGDLLAASAAT
-723 TLAKLAVGTNGQALV
+723 TLTKLTVGTNGQVLV
-738 ADSATTTGLK
+738 ADSSTATGLR
-748 WANVGS
+748 W
-754 GTVTAVSSSTA
+754 ST
-765 ALTVA
+765 
-770 TGTTTPALTLRSAT
+770 
-784 TSVDGIVQLSD
+784 
-795 SISTTS
+795 
-801 SALAATSTAVKTAY
+801 
-815 DLAAA
+815 
-820 ALPKAGGTVTGQV
+820 
-833 LIGTTGS
+833 
-840 LVFEGS
+840 
-846 VDDGFELALA
+846 
-856 VANPTADRT
+856 N
-865 LTFPDETGTLL
+865 
-876 STGSVGVVNNAMV
+876 
-889 ASDAAIALSKLATG
+889 
-903 ALPAGITVASANIV
+903 
-917 NGTITN
+917 
-923 DDINASAAIALSKLA
+923 
-938 TGALPT
+938 
-944 AITIASANIVDGT
+944 
-957 ITNDDI
+957 
-963 NASAAIA
+963 
-970 LSKLGSGGTITCD
+970 

-1006 KTFANALV
+1006 KTFSNALV

-1116 WGVGGQAEG
+1116 WGLGGQAEG

-1151 ALLASIG
+1151 ALQSLA

>member
-8 QLTPL
+8 QLTAL
-13 SKAGAAANDAV
+13 SKAGAAANDVV
-24 PIADISASETKRI
+24 PIADISASETKKI

-54 IDLAKLDQGSATK
+54 IDLAKLDQTSAIK
-67 LGAGAISDGVLT
+67 LGAAAIGDGVLT

-88 TAVAVTAPSTG
+88 TAVAVTAPSTE

-158 AYAAGSVNTAALADL
+158 AYAAGSVNAAALADL

-181 DGAVLADKIGTGAVE
+181 DGAVLADKIGTGAVI
-196 TAKLAAGAVTYDR
+196 TAKLGAGAVTYDR
-209 IQNLSTTDRLLGRSS
+209 IQNVSATDRLLGRSS

-232 IALTAAGRA
+232 VPLTAAGRA

-261 TASGTWAD
+261 TASGTWTD
-269 GSTFS
+269 GSTFA
-274 GTSSGT
+274 GTSSGA

-321 TGAVQDDAITAAKL
+321 TGAVQDDSITAAKL
-335 ADQSAAVV
+335 ADQSSAVV
-343 SNASPSAA
+343 SNGSPSGD
-351 GAFVGQQW
+351 GAFIGQQW
-359 LNTSTAVE
+359 FNAATGVE
-367 FTWTGADWLRQASLS
+367 WTWTGSEWQEHQPP
-382 TITFTDS
+382 TI
-389 TPLAFAVAYPDPY
+389 PE
-402 SATITATM
+402 
-410 DTQQAGAIL
+410 
-419 AGPGSGA
+419 SG
-426 DAAPTFRALLP
+426 
-437 SDLPIAT
+437 
-444 SVALGA
+444 V
-450 SSPGTGLAITAAGVL
+450 
-465 NHSNSVTGATVSGI
+465 
-479 TFDAQGHISAA
+479 
-490 VPLVPNDIPDLNASK
+490 PDLNASK
-505 ITEGTLS
+505 ITAGEFPTD
-512 TARLADDAVTGAKLA
+512 RLADDAVTGAKLA
-527 NYSVGKLGEAVPT
+527 DYSVGKLSEAIPV

-564 QPIGVSAG
+564 QPIGISTGAVE
-572 VIKFAGTYDAAGNEV
+572 FAGTYDASNNKV

-593 GATLGLTVGSAL
+593 GATLGLVVGNAL
-605 PTASATNSGYYLV
+605 PAAAAANSGYYLV
-618 VSESGTGV
+618 VSKSGTGT

-637 DLLLSTGS
+637 DLLLSTGT

-653 AGYTA
+653 AGYAT
-658 QTAAQVSFSPA
+658 QTASGVDFVPTGQV
-669 GAIAAATV
+669 AATNV
-677 QAAIEEVSSEC
+677 QLAIEEVSNEC
-688 RNADNISSGTLA
+688 RNASNLSSGTLA

-706 GLASY
+706 NLASY
-711 TKGDLVAASGST
+711 TKGDLLVASGAT
-723 TLAKLAVGTNGQALV
+723 TLAKLTVGASGQVLV
-738 ADSATTTGLK
+738 ADNSTATGLA
-748 WANVGS
+748 WSNN
-754 GTVTAVSSSTA
+754 
-765 ALTVA
+765 
-770 TGTTTPALTLRSAT
+770 
-784 TSVDGIVQLSD
+784 
-795 SISTTS
+795 IS
-801 SALAATSTAVKTAY
+801 
-815 DLAAA
+815 
-820 ALPKAGGTVTGQV
+820 
-833 LIGTTGS
+833 
-840 LVFEGS
+840 
-846 VDDGFELALA
+846 
-856 VANPTADRT
+856 
-865 LTFPDETGTLL
+865 
-876 STGSVGVVNNAMV
+876 
-889 ASDAAIALSKLATG
+889 
-903 ALPAGITVASANIV
+903 
-917 NGTITN
+917 
-923 DDINASAAIALSKLA
+923 
-938 TGALPT
+938 
-944 AITIASANIVDGT
+944 
-957 ITNDDI
+957 
-963 NASAAIA
+963 
-970 LSKLGSGGTITCD
+970 
-983 ITGNAATVT
+983 GNAATVT
-992 NGVYTNGAQTIGGA
+992 NGVYTNGAQTIGGP
-1006 KTFANALV
+1006 KTFSNALV

-1039 ANVFLNTANDQ
+1039 ANVFLNTTNDQ
-1050 VQRVTSSR
+1050 VQRVTSSQ
-1058 KYKIE
+1058 KYKIH

-1076 SATRPVSYLPNPEN
+1076 SATRPVSYLPNPKN

-1116 WGVGGQAEG
+1116 WGLGGEAEG

-1151 ALLASIG
+1151 ALQSLS

>member
-1 LADQRIT
+1 MADQRIT
-8 QLTPL
+8 QLTAL
-13 SKAGAAANDAV
+13 SKAGAAANDVV
-24 PIADISASETKRI
+24 PIADISASETKKI

-54 IDLAKLDQGSATK
+54 IDLAKLDQTSVTK
-67 LGAGAISDGVLT
+67 LGAAAIGDGVLT

-181 DGAVLADKIGTGAVE
+181 DGAVLADKIGTGAVI
-196 TAKLAAGAVTYDR
+196 TAKLGAGAVTYDR
-209 IQNLSTTDRLLGRSS
+209 IQNVSATDRLLGRSS

-232 IALTAAGRA
+232 VPLTAAGRA

-261 TASGTWAD
+261 TASGTWTD
-269 GSTFS
+269 GSTFA

-321 TGAVQDDAITAAKL
+321 TGAVKDDAITAAKL
-335 ADQSAAVV
+335 ADQSSAVV
-343 SNASPSAA
+343 SNGSPSGD

-359 LNTSTAVE
+359 FNAATGVVW
-367 FTWTGADWLRQASLS
+367 TWTGSEWQEH
-382 TITFTDS
+382 
-389 TPLAFAVAYPDPY
+389 
-402 SATITATM
+402 
-410 DTQQAGAIL
+410 Q
-419 AGPGSGA
+419 
-426 DAAPTFRALLP
+426 APTIP
-437 SDLPIAT
+437 ES
-444 SVALGA
+444 
-450 SSPGTGLAITAAGVL
+450 GV
-465 NHSNSVTGATVSGI
+465 
-479 TFDAQGHISAA
+479 
-490 VPLVPNDIPDLNASK
+490 PDLNASK
-505 ITEGTLS
+505 ITAGEFPTD
-512 TARLADDAVTGAKLA
+512 RLADDAVTGVKLA
-527 NYSVGKLGEAVPT
+527 DYSVGKLGEAIPV

-564 QPIGVSAG
+564 QPIGISTGAV
-572 VIKFAGTYDAAGNEV
+572 KFAGTYDASDNEV

-593 GATLGLTVGSAL
+593 GATLGLVVGNAL
-605 PTASATNSGYYLV
+605 PAAAAANSGYYLV
-618 VSESGTGV
+618 VSESGTGT

-637 DLLLSTGS
+637 DLLLSTGT

-653 AGYTA
+653 AGYTT
-658 QTAAQVSFSPA
+658 QTASGVDFV
-669 GAIAAATV
+669 ATGEIVATNV
-677 QAAIEEVSSEC
+677 QLAIEEVSNEC
-688 RNADNISSGTLA
+688 RNASNLTSGTLA

-706 GLASY
+706 NVASY
-711 TKGDLVAASGST
+711 TKGDLLAASAAT
-723 TLAKLAVGTNGQALV
+723 TLAKLTVGTNGQVLV
-738 ADSATTTGLK
+738 ADSSTATGLR
-748 WANVGS
+748 W
-754 GTVTAVSSSTA
+754 ST
-765 ALTVA
+765 
-770 TGTTTPALTLRSAT
+770 
-784 TSVDGIVQLSD
+784 
-795 SISTTS
+795 
-801 SALAATSTAVKTAY
+801 
-815 DLAAA
+815 
-820 ALPKAGGTVTGQV
+820 
-833 LIGTTGS
+833 
-840 LVFEGS
+840 
-846 VDDGFELALA
+846 
-856 VANPTADRT
+856 N
-865 LTFPDETGTLL
+865 
-876 STGSVGVVNNAMV
+876 
-889 ASDAAIALSKLATG
+889 
-903 ALPAGITVASANIV
+903 
-917 NGTITN
+917 
-923 DDINASAAIALSKLA
+923 
-938 TGALPT
+938 
-944 AITIASANIVDGT
+944 
-957 ITNDDI
+957 
-963 NASAAIA
+963 
-970 LSKLGSGGTITCD
+970 

-992 NGVYTNGAQTIGGA
+992 NGVYTSGTQTIGGA
-1006 KTFANALV
+1006 KTFSNALV

-1116 WGVGGQAEG
+1116 WGLGGQAEG

-1151 ALLASIG
+1151 ALQSLA

>member
-1 LADQRIT
+1 MADQRIT
-8 QLTPL
+8 QLTAL
-13 SKAGAAANDAV
+13 SKAGAAANDVV
-24 PIADISASETKRI
+24 PIADISSSETKKI

-54 IDLAKLDQGSATK
+54 IDLEKLDQTSATK
-67 LGAGAISDGVLT
+67 LGAAAIGDGVLT

-88 TAVAVTAPSTG
+88 TAVAVTAPSTE

-118 GAAFQQVVMPTAG
+118 GTAFQQVVMPTAG

-181 DGAVLADKIGTGAVE
+181 DGAVLADKIGTGAVI
-196 TAKLAAGAVTYDR
+196 TAKLGAGAVTYDR
-209 IQNLSTTDRLLGRSS
+209 IQNVSATDRLLGRSS

-232 IALTAAGRA
+232 VPLTAAGRA
-241 LIAGVDTAAQRSTL
+241 LIAGVDAAAQRSTL

-261 TASGTWAD
+261 TASGTWTD
-269 GSTFS
+269 GSTFA

-321 TGAVQDDAITAAKL
+321 TGAVKDDAITAAKL
-335 ADQSAAVV
+335 ADQSSAVV
-343 SNASPSAA
+343 SNGSPSGD

-359 LNTSTAVE
+359 FNAATGVVW
-367 FTWTGADWLRQASLS
+367 TWTGSEWQEH
-382 TITFTDS
+382 
-389 TPLAFAVAYPDPY
+389 
-402 SATITATM
+402 
-410 DTQQAGAIL
+410 Q
-419 AGPGSGA
+419 
-426 DAAPTFRALLP
+426 APTIP
-437 SDLPIAT
+437 ES
-444 SVALGA
+444 
-450 SSPGTGLAITAAGVL
+450 GV
-465 NHSNSVTGATVSGI
+465 
-479 TFDAQGHISAA
+479 
-490 VPLVPNDIPDLNASK
+490 PDLNASK
-505 ITEGTLS
+505 ITAGEFPTD
-512 TARLADDAVTGAKLA
+512 RLADDAVTGTKLA
-527 NYSVGKLGEAVPT
+527 DYSVGKLGEAIPV

-564 QPIGVSAG
+564 QPIGISTGAV
-572 VIKFAGTYDAAGNEV
+572 KFAGTYDASDNEV

-593 GATLGLTVGSAL
+593 GATLGLVVGNAL
-605 PTASATNSGYYLV
+605 PAAAAANSGYYLV
-618 VSESGTGV
+618 VSESGTGT

-637 DLLLSTGS
+637 DLLLSTGT

-653 AGYTA
+653 TGYTT
-658 QTAAQVSFSPA
+658 QTASGVDFV
-669 GAIAAATV
+669 ATGEIVATNV
-677 QAAIEEVSSEC
+677 QLAIEEVSNEC
-688 RNADNISSGTLA
+688 RNASNLTSGTLA

-706 GLASY
+706 NVASY
-711 TKGDLVAASGST
+711 TKGDLLAASAAT
-723 TLAKLAVGTNGQALV
+723 TLTKLTVGTNGQVLV
-738 ADSATTTGLK
+738 ADSSTATGLR
-748 WANVGS
+748 W
-754 GTVTAVSSSTA
+754 ST
-765 ALTVA
+765 
-770 TGTTTPALTLRSAT
+770 
-784 TSVDGIVQLSD
+784 
-795 SISTTS
+795 
-801 SALAATSTAVKTAY
+801 
-815 DLAAA
+815 
-820 ALPKAGGTVTGQV
+820 
-833 LIGTTGS
+833 
-840 LVFEGS
+840 
-846 VDDGFELALA
+846 
-856 VANPTADRT
+856 N
-865 LTFPDETGTLL
+865 
-876 STGSVGVVNNAMV
+876 
-889 ASDAAIALSKLATG
+889 
-903 ALPAGITVASANIV
+903 
-917 NGTITN
+917 
-923 DDINASAAIALSKLA
+923 
-938 TGALPT
+938 
-944 AITIASANIVDGT
+944 
-957 ITNDDI
+957 
-963 NASAAIA
+963 
-970 LSKLGSGGTITCD
+970 

-992 NGVYTNGAQTIGGA
+992 NGVYTSGAQTIGGA
-1006 KTFANALV
+1006 KTFSNALV

-1116 WGVGGQAEG
+1116 WGLGGQAEG

-1142 EARIAALEA
+1142 EARIAALES
-1151 ALLASIG
+1151 ALQSLA

>member
-8 QLTPL
+8 QLTAL
-13 SKAGAAANDAV
+13 SKAGAAANDVV

-42 VAAGIDLVDAGE
+42 IAAGIDLVDAGE
-54 IDLAKLDQGSATK
+54 IDLAKLDQTSTTK
-67 LGAGAISDGVLT
+67 LGAAAIGDGVLT

-131 IGDLQVTAGKLADG
+131 IGDLQVTTGKLADG

-151 VSPLGSA
+151 VTPLGSA

-181 DGAVLADKIGTGAVE
+181 DGAVLEAKLGAGAVA
-196 TAKLAAGAVTYDR
+196 TAKIAAGAVTYDR
-209 IQNLSTTDRLLGRSS
+209 IQNVSATDRLLGRSS

-232 IALTAAGRA
+232 VPLTAAGRA
-241 LIAGVDTAAQRSTL
+241 LIAGVDAAAQRSTL

-261 TASGTWAD
+261 TASGTWTD
-269 GSTFS
+269 GSTFA

-304 IADGA
+304 IADGT

-321 TGAVQDDAITAAKL
+321 TGAVKDDSITAAKL
-335 ADQSAAVV
+335 ADQSSAVV
-343 SNASPSAA
+343 SNGSPSGS

-359 LNTSTAVE
+359 FNAATGVE
-367 FTWTGADWLRQASLS
+367 WTWTGSEW
-382 TITFTDS
+382 
-389 TPLAFAVAYPDPY
+389 
-402 SATITATM
+402 
-410 DTQQAGAIL
+410 QQHL
-419 AGPGSGA
+419 
-426 DAAPTFRALLP
+426 APT
-437 SDLPIAT
+437 
-444 SVALGA
+444 
-450 SSPGTGLAITAAGVL
+450 
-465 NHSNSVTGATVSGI
+465 
-479 TFDAQGHISAA
+479 
-490 VPLVPNDIPDLNASK
+490 IPEANIPELNASK
-505 ITEGTLS
+505 V
-512 TARLADDAVTGAKLA
+512 TAGEFPTDRLANDAVTGAKLA
-527 NYSVGKLGEAVPT
+527 DYSVGKIGEAIPV
-540 ADYISQL
+540 AEYISQL
-547 YFNPLD
+547 HFNPID

-564 QPIGVSAG
+564 QPIGISTGAV
-572 VIKFAGTYDAAGNEV
+572 KFAGTYDADQNEV

-593 GATLGLTVGSAL
+593 GAALGLVVGNAL
-605 PTASATNSGYYLV
+605 PAAAAANSGYYLV
-618 VSESGTGV
+618 VSESGTGT

-637 DLLLSTGS
+637 DLLLSTGT

-653 AGYTA
+653 AGYTT
-658 QTAAQVSFSPA
+658 QTASGVDFVPTGQV
-669 GAIAAATV
+669 AATNV
-677 QAAIEEVSSEC
+677 QLAIEEVSNEC
-688 RNADNISSGTLA
+688 RNASNLTSGTLA

-706 GLASY
+706 NLASY
-711 TKGDLVAASGST
+711 TKGDLLAASGAT
-723 TLAKLAVGTNGQALV
+723 TLTKLAVGTNGQVLV
-738 ADSATTTGLK
+738 ADSSTPTGLA
-748 WANVGS
+748 W
-754 GTVTAVSSSTA
+754 ST
-765 ALTVA
+765 
-770 TGTTTPALTLRSAT
+770 
-784 TSVDGIVQLSD
+784 
-795 SISTTS
+795 
-801 SALAATSTAVKTAY
+801 
-815 DLAAA
+815 
-820 ALPKAGGTVTGQV
+820 
-833 LIGTTGS
+833 
-840 LVFEGS
+840 
-846 VDDGFELALA
+846 
-856 VANPTADRT
+856 N
-865 LTFPDETGTLL
+865 
-876 STGSVGVVNNAMV
+876 
-889 ASDAAIALSKLATG
+889 
-903 ALPAGITVASANIV
+903 
-917 NGTITN
+917 
-923 DDINASAAIALSKLA
+923 
-938 TGALPT
+938 
-944 AITIASANIVDGT
+944 
-957 ITNDDI
+957 
-963 NASAAIA
+963 
-970 LSKLGSGGTITCD
+970 

-992 NGVYTNGAQTIGGA
+992 GGVYTSGAQTIGGA

-1014 SDGTFTANGTVFSSG
+1014 SDGTFTANGTVFSAG

-1116 WGVGGQAEG
+1116 WGLGGQAEG

-1131 GVHLINVANDH
+1131 GVHLINVANDY
-1142 EARIAALEA
+1142 EARIAALES
-1151 ALLASIG
+1151 ALQSLA

>member
-1 LADQRIT
+1 MADQRIT
-8 QLTPL
+8 QLTAL
-13 SKAGAAANDAV
+13 SKAGAAANDVV
-24 PIADISASETKRI
+24 PIADISASETKKI

-54 IDLAKLDQGSATK
+54 IDLEKLDQTSVTK
-67 LGAGAISDGVLT
+67 LGAAAIGDGVLT

-181 DGAVLADKIGTGAVE
+181 DGAVLADKIGTGAVI
-196 TAKLAAGAVTYDR
+196 TAKLGAGAVTYDR
-209 IQNLSTTDRLLGRSS
+209 IQNVSATDRLLGRSS
-224 AGAGPVEE
+224 AGAGPVQEVP
-232 IALTAAGRA
+232 LTAAGRA
-241 LIAGVDTAAQRSTL
+241 LIAGVDAAAQRSTL

-261 TASGTWAD
+261 TASGTWTD
-269 GSTFS
+269 GSTFA

-321 TGAVQDDAITAAKL
+321 TGAVKDGAITAAKL
-335 ADQSAAVV
+335 ADQSSAVV
-343 SNASPSAA
+343 SNGSPSGD

-359 LNTSTAVE
+359 FNAATGVE
-367 FTWTGADWLRQASLS
+367 WTWTGSEWQEH
-382 TITFTDS
+382 
-389 TPLAFAVAYPDPY
+389 
-402 SATITATM
+402 
-410 DTQQAGAIL
+410 Q
-419 AGPGSGA
+419 
-426 DAAPTFRALLP
+426 APTIP
-437 SDLPIAT
+437 ES
-444 SVALGA
+444 
-450 SSPGTGLAITAAGVL
+450 GV
-465 NHSNSVTGATVSGI
+465 
-479 TFDAQGHISAA
+479 
-490 VPLVPNDIPDLNASK
+490 PDLNASK
-505 ITEGTLS
+505 ITAGEFPTD
-512 TARLADDAVTGAKLA
+512 RLANDAVTGVKLA
-527 NYSVGKLGEAVPT
+527 DYSVGKLSEAIPV

-564 QPIGVSAG
+564 QPIGLSTGAV
-572 VIKFAGTYDAAGNEV
+572 KFAGTYDASNNKV

-593 GATLGLTVGSAL
+593 GATLGLVVGNAL
-605 PTASATNSGYYLV
+605 PTAAAANSGYYLV
-618 VSESGTGV
+618 VSKSGTGT
-626 SPAPAV
+626 SPAPTV

-637 DLLLSTGS
+637 DLLLSTGT

-653 AGYTA
+653 AGYTTL
-658 QTAAQVSFSPA
+658 TASGVDFVPA
-669 GAIAAATV
+669 GQVAATNV
-677 QAAIEEVSSEC
+677 QLAIEEVSNEC
-688 RNADNISSGTLA
+688 RNASNLSSGTLA

-706 GLASY
+706 NLASY
-711 TKGDLVAASGST
+711 TKGDLLVASGAT
-723 TLAKLAVGTNGQALV
+723 TLAKLTVGASGQVLV
-738 ADSATTTGLK
+738 ADNSTATGLA
-748 WANVGS
+748 WSNN
-754 GTVTAVSSSTA
+754 
-765 ALTVA
+765 
-770 TGTTTPALTLRSAT
+770 
-784 TSVDGIVQLSD
+784 
-795 SISTTS
+795 IS
-801 SALAATSTAVKTAY
+801 
-815 DLAAA
+815 
-820 ALPKAGGTVTGQV
+820 
-833 LIGTTGS
+833 
-840 LVFEGS
+840 
-846 VDDGFELALA
+846 
-856 VANPTADRT
+856 
-865 LTFPDETGTLL
+865 
-876 STGSVGVVNNAMV
+876 
-889 ASDAAIALSKLATG
+889 
-903 ALPAGITVASANIV
+903 
-917 NGTITN
+917 
-923 DDINASAAIALSKLA
+923 
-938 TGALPT
+938 
-944 AITIASANIVDGT
+944 
-957 ITNDDI
+957 
-963 NASAAIA
+963 
-970 LSKLGSGGTITCD
+970 
-983 ITGNAATVT
+983 GNAATVT

-1006 KTFANALV
+1006 KTFSNALV

-1039 ANVFLNTANDQ
+1039 ANVFLNTTNDQ
-1050 VQRVTSSR
+1050 VQRVTSSQ
-1058 KYKIE
+1058 KYKIH
-1063 IETAPLAESRRIL
+1063 IQTAPLAESRRIL
-1076 SATRPVSYLPNPEN
+1076 SATRPVSYLPNPKN

-1116 WGVGGQAEG
+1116 WGLGGEAEG

-1151 ALLASIG
+1151 ALQSLS

>member
-24 PIADISASETKRI
+24 PIADISASETKKI

-54 IDLAKLDQGSATK
+54 IDLAKLDQTSTTK
-67 LGAGAISDGVLT
+67 LGAAAIGDGVLT

-151 VSPLGSA
+151 VTPLGSA

-181 DGAVLADKIGTGAVE
+181 DGAVLEAKLGAGAVA
-196 TAKLAAGAVTYDR
+196 TAKIAAGAVTYDR
-209 IQNLSTTDRLLGRSS
+209 IQNVSATDRLLGRSS

-232 IALTAAGRA
+232 VPLTAAGRA
-241 LIAGVDTAAQRSTL
+241 LIAGVDAAAQRSTL

-261 TASGTWAD
+261 TASGTWTD
-269 GSTFS
+269 GSTFA

-335 ADQSAAVV
+335 ADQSSAVV
-343 SNASPSAA
+343 SNGSPSGD

-359 LNTSTAVE
+359 FNAATGVE
-367 FTWTGADWLRQASLS
+367 WTWTGSEWQEHQSP
-382 TITFTDS
+382 TI
-389 TPLAFAVAYPDPY
+389 PE
-402 SATITATM
+402 
-410 DTQQAGAIL
+410 
-419 AGPGSGA
+419 SG
-426 DAAPTFRALLP
+426 
-437 SDLPIAT
+437 
-444 SVALGA
+444 V
-450 SSPGTGLAITAAGVL
+450 
-465 NHSNSVTGATVSGI
+465 
-479 TFDAQGHISAA
+479 
-490 VPLVPNDIPDLNASK
+490 PDLNASK
-505 ITEGTLS
+505 ITAGEFPTD
-512 TARLADDAVTGAKLA
+512 RLADDAVTGTKLA
-527 NYSVGKLGEAVPT
+527 DYSVGKIGEAIPV
-540 ADYISQL
+540 AEYISQL
-547 YFNPLD
+547 HFNPID

-564 QPIGVSAG
+564 QPIGISTGAV
-572 VIKFAGTYDAAGNEV
+572 KFAGTYDASDNEV

-593 GATLGLTVGSAL
+593 GAALGLVVGNAL
-605 PTASATNSGYYLV
+605 PAAAAANSGYYLV
-618 VSESGTGV
+618 VSESGTGT

-637 DLLLSTGS
+637 DLLLSTGT

-653 AGYTA
+653 AGYTT
-658 QTAAQVSFSPA
+658 QTASGVDFVAT
-669 GAIAAATV
+669 GEIAATNV
-677 QAAIEEVSSEC
+677 QTAIEEVSNEC
-688 RNADNISSGTLA
+688 RNASNLTSGTLA

-706 GLASY
+706 NVASY
-711 TKGDLVAASGST
+711 TKGDLLAASAAT
-723 TLAKLAVGTNGQALV
+723 TLTKLTVGTNGQVLV
-738 ADSATTTGLK
+738 A
-748 WANVGS
+748 N
-754 GTVTAVSSSTA
+754 SSTA
-765 ALTVA
+765 
-770 TGTTTPALTLRSAT
+770 TGLAW
-784 TSVDGIVQLSD
+784 
-795 SISTTS
+795 ST
-801 SALAATSTAVKTAY
+801 
-815 DLAAA
+815 
-820 ALPKAGGTVTGQV
+820 
-833 LIGTTGS
+833 
-840 LVFEGS
+840 
-846 VDDGFELALA
+846 
-856 VANPTADRT
+856 N
-865 LTFPDETGTLL
+865 
-876 STGSVGVVNNAMV
+876 
-889 ASDAAIALSKLATG
+889 
-903 ALPAGITVASANIV
+903 
-917 NGTITN
+917 
-923 DDINASAAIALSKLA
+923 
-938 TGALPT
+938 
-944 AITIASANIVDGT
+944 
-957 ITNDDI
+957 
-963 NASAAIA
+963 
-970 LSKLGSGGTITCD
+970 

-992 NGVYTNGAQTIGGA
+992 NGVYTSGAQTIGGA

-1014 SDGTFTANGTVFSSG
+1014 SDGTFTANGTVFSAG
-1029 IRTNT
+1029 IRNNT

-1063 IETAPLAESRRIL
+1063 IETATVEESRQIL
-1076 SATRPVSYLPNPEN
+1076 AATRPVSYLPNPEN

-1116 WGVGGQAEG
+1116 WGIGGQAEG

-1142 EARIAALEA
+1142 EARIATLEA
-1151 ALLASIG
+1151 ALQSLA

>member
-13 SKAGAAANDAV
+13 SKAGAAANDVV

-42 VAAGIDLVDAGE
+42 VGAGIDLVDAGE
-54 IDLAKLDQGSATK
+54 IDLAKLDQGSTTK
-67 LGAGAISDGVLT
+67 LGAAAIGDGVLT
-79 AAKMAADAA
+79 AAKLAADAA

-131 IGDLQVTAGKLADG
+131 IGDLQVITGKLADG

-151 VSPLGSA
+151 VTPLGSA

-181 DGAVLADKIGTGAVE
+181 DGAVLEAKLGAGAVA
-196 TAKLAAGAVTYDR
+196 TAKIAAGAVTYDR
-209 IQNLSTTDRLLGRSS
+209 IQNVSATDRLLGRSS

-232 IALTAAGRA
+232 VPLTAAGRA
-241 LIAGVDTAAQRSTL
+241 LIAGVDAAAQRSTL

-261 TASGTWAD
+261 TASGTWTD
-269 GSTFS
+269 GSTFA

-321 TGAVQDDAITAAKL
+321 TGAVKDDSITAGKL
-335 ADQSAAVV
+335 ADQSSAVV
-343 SNASPSAA
+343 SNGSPSGS

-359 LNTSTAVE
+359 FNAATGVE
-367 FTWTGADWLRQASLS
+367 WTWTGSEW
-382 TITFTDS
+382 
-389 TPLAFAVAYPDPY
+389 
-402 SATITATM
+402 
-410 DTQQAGAIL
+410 QQHL
-419 AGPGSGA
+419 
-426 DAAPTFRALLP
+426 APT
-437 SDLPIAT
+437 
-444 SVALGA
+444 
-450 SSPGTGLAITAAGVL
+450 
-465 NHSNSVTGATVSGI
+465 
-479 TFDAQGHISAA
+479 
-490 VPLVPNDIPDLNASK
+490 IPEANIPELNASK
-505 ITEGTLS
+505 V
-512 TARLADDAVTGAKLA
+512 TAGEFPTDRLANDAVTGAKLA
-527 NYSVGKLGEAVPT
+527 DYSVSKLGNAIPV
-540 ADYISQL
+540 ADFIGQL
-547 YFNPLD
+547 YFNPID

-564 QPIGVSAG
+564 QPIGISTGAV
-572 VIKFAGTYDAAGNEV
+572 KFAGTYDADQNEV
-587 ASTTAE
+587 ASATAE
-593 GATLGLTVGSAL
+593 GTALGLVVGNAL
-605 PTASATNSGYYLV
+605 PAAAAANSGYYLV
-618 VSESGTGV
+618 VSESGTGT

-637 DLLLSTGS
+637 DLLLSTGA

-653 AGYTA
+653 AGYTT
-658 QTAAQVSFSPA
+658 QTASGVDFVPTGQV
-669 GAIAAATV
+669 AATNV
-677 QAAIEEVSSEC
+677 QLAIEEVSNEC
-688 RNADNISSGTLA
+688 RNASNLTSGTLA

-706 GLASY
+706 NLASY
-711 TKGDLVAASGST
+711 TKGDLLAASAAT
-723 TLAKLAVGTNGQALV
+723 TLTKLAVGTSGQVLV
-738 ADSATTTGLK
+738 ADSSTPTGLR
-748 WANVGS
+748 W
-754 GTVTAVSSSTA
+754 ST
-765 ALTVA
+765 
-770 TGTTTPALTLRSAT
+770 
-784 TSVDGIVQLSD
+784 
-795 SISTTS
+795 
-801 SALAATSTAVKTAY
+801 
-815 DLAAA
+815 
-820 ALPKAGGTVTGQV
+820 
-833 LIGTTGS
+833 
-840 LVFEGS
+840 
-846 VDDGFELALA
+846 
-856 VANPTADRT
+856 
-865 LTFPDETGTLL
+865 
-876 STGSVGVVNNAMV
+876 
-889 ASDAAIALSKLATG
+889 
-903 ALPAGITVASANIV
+903 
-917 NGTITN
+917 
-923 DDINASAAIALSKLA
+923 
-938 TGALPT
+938 
-944 AITIASANIVDGT
+944 
-957 ITNDDI
+957 
-963 NASAAIA
+963 
-970 LSKLGSGGTITCD
+970 D

-992 NGVYTNGAQTIGGA
+992 NGVYSSGAQTIGGA
-1006 KTFANALV
+1006 KTFSNAMV

-1063 IETAPLAESRRIL
+1063 IETATVEESRQIL
-1076 SATRPVSYLPNPEN
+1076 AATRPVSYLPNPEN

-1116 WGVGGQAEG
+1116 WGLGGQAEG

-1151 ALLASIG
+1151 ALQSLA

>member
-1 LADQRIT
+1 MADQRIT

-13 SKAGAAANDAV
+13 SKAGAAANDVV

-42 VAAGIDLVDAGE
+42 VGAGIDLVDAGE
-54 IDLAKLDQGSATK
+54 IDLAKLDQGSTTK
-67 LGAGAISDGVLT
+67 LGAAAIGDGVLT
-79 AAKMAADAA
+79 AAKLAADAA

-131 IGDLQVTAGKLADG
+131 IGDLQVITGKLADG

-151 VSPLGSA
+151 VTPLGSA

-181 DGAVLADKIGTGAVE
+181 DGAVLEAKLGAGAVA
-196 TAKLAAGAVTYDR
+196 TAKIAAGAVTYDR
-209 IQNLSTTDRLLGRSS
+209 IQNVSATDRLLGRSS

-232 IALTAAGRA
+232 VPLTAAGRA
-241 LIAGVDTAAQRSTL
+241 LIAGVDAAAQRSTL

-261 TASGTWAD
+261 TASGTWTD
-269 GSTFS
+269 GSTFA

-321 TGAVQDDAITAAKL
+321 TGAVKDDSITAGKL
-335 ADQSAAVV
+335 ADQSSAVV
-343 SNASPSAA
+343 SNGSPSGS

-359 LNTSTAVE
+359 FNAATGVE
-367 FTWTGADWLRQASLS
+367 WTWTGSEW
-382 TITFTDS
+382 
-389 TPLAFAVAYPDPY
+389 
-402 SATITATM
+402 
-410 DTQQAGAIL
+410 QQHL
-419 AGPGSGA
+419 
-426 DAAPTFRALLP
+426 APT
-437 SDLPIAT
+437 
-444 SVALGA
+444 
-450 SSPGTGLAITAAGVL
+450 
-465 NHSNSVTGATVSGI
+465 
-479 TFDAQGHISAA
+479 
-490 VPLVPNDIPDLNASK
+490 IPEANIPELNASK
-505 ITEGTLS
+505 V
-512 TARLADDAVTGAKLA
+512 TAGEFPTDRLANDAVTGAKLA
-527 NYSVGKLGEAVPT
+527 DYSVSKLGNAIPV
-540 ADYISQL
+540 ADFIGQL
-547 YFNPLD
+547 YFNPID

-564 QPIGVSAG
+564 QPIGISTGAV
-572 VIKFAGTYDAAGNEV
+572 KFAGTYDADQNEV
-587 ASTTAE
+587 ASATAE
-593 GATLGLTVGSAL
+593 GTALGLVVGNAL
-605 PTASATNSGYYLV
+605 PAAAAANSGYYLV
-618 VSESGTGV
+618 VSESGTGT

-637 DLLLSTGS
+637 DLLLSTGA

-653 AGYTA
+653 AGYTT
-658 QTAAQVSFSPA
+658 QTASGVDFVPTGQV
-669 GAIAAATV
+669 AATNV
-677 QAAIEEVSSEC
+677 QLAIEEVSNEC
-688 RNADNISSGTLA
+688 RNASNLTSGTLA

-706 GLASY
+706 NLASY
-711 TKGDLVAASGST
+711 TKGDLLAASAAT
-723 TLAKLAVGTNGQALV
+723 TLTKLAVGTSGQVLV
-738 ADSATTTGLK
+738 ADSSTPTGLR
-748 WANVGS
+748 W
-754 GTVTAVSSSTA
+754 ST
-765 ALTVA
+765 
-770 TGTTTPALTLRSAT
+770 
-784 TSVDGIVQLSD
+784 
-795 SISTTS
+795 
-801 SALAATSTAVKTAY
+801 
-815 DLAAA
+815 
-820 ALPKAGGTVTGQV
+820 
-833 LIGTTGS
+833 
-840 LVFEGS
+840 
-846 VDDGFELALA
+846 
-856 VANPTADRT
+856 
-865 LTFPDETGTLL
+865 
-876 STGSVGVVNNAMV
+876 
-889 ASDAAIALSKLATG
+889 
-903 ALPAGITVASANIV
+903 
-917 NGTITN
+917 
-923 DDINASAAIALSKLA
+923 
-938 TGALPT
+938 
-944 AITIASANIVDGT
+944 
-957 ITNDDI
+957 
-963 NASAAIA
+963 
-970 LSKLGSGGTITCD
+970 D

-992 NGVYTNGAQTIGGA
+992 NGVYSSGAQTIGGA
-1006 KTFANALV
+1006 KTFSNAMV

-1063 IETAPLAESRRIL
+1063 IETATVEESRQIL
-1076 SATRPVSYLPNPEN
+1076 AATRPVSYLPNPEN

-1116 WGVGGQAEG
+1116 WGLGGQAEG

-1151 ALLASIG
+1151 ALQSLA